1 MFGSGRS
8 AARPRRLRVATAGL
22 ACLALSAGMVACGDD
37 GNDGATAMEA
47 VTRAEPTAGTWKTW
61 VLKSGSE
68 VEVPAPPAKD
78 SAKAKADEKA
88 VKEAAGARTS
98 ETQATVD
105 RWSGPLPTK
114 PWTEAMF
121 RAIEKSSKNPP
132 LSSRN
137 GALIHVAM
145 YDAVVASYHW
155 KYQYNVTAPEGV
167 STLVPSSADPS
178 YPSEH
183 AAIAGAAAKVI
194 AYLYPGEAALR
205 LEEMA
210 EEAAQSRVS
219 AGTNTPSDV
228 EAGLALGRAV
238 ADKVI
243 AYAKTDGAGAPWNG
257 RRPAGIGTSAA
268 FWRPPPG
275 SSAEPTDPEAAKWKT
290 WTLTANNQFRP
301 PPPPAYNSPAFR
313 AAAQELVD
321 VKKNLTEEQKRIA
334 KFWEGAQGSVQP
346 AGITLGV
353 AMADIERAAAEGDTA
368 ARWTIPQ
375 ASRAMALLNVTMADG
390 GVAVW
395 EAKYTYWYPRP
406 VNGIRDSG
414 IDRAWEPFVPTPFF
428 PAYPSGSAGYAGG
441 AEAIMTYL
449 FPERAAEFK
458 ARAEEQAIS
467 RVYAGIHW
475 RFDAVSIDGGRQISQ
490 LVIDKVKG
498 DPVGGGKA

>member
-1 MFGSGRS
+1 
-8 AARPRRLRVATAGL
+8 
-22 ACLALSAGMVACGDD
+22 MVACGDD
-37 GNDGATAMEA
+37 GGEAMDA

-61 VLKSGSE
+61 VLSSGAE
-68 VEVPAPPAKD
+68 IQVPPPPMKD
-78 SAKAKADEKA
+78 SDKAKADLEA
-88 VKEAAGARTS
+88 VKDAADDRTDA
-98 ETQATVD
+98 TKATVD
-105 RWSGPLPTK
+105 KWSGPLPTK

-145 YDAVVASYHW
+145 SDAVMAAYHW
-155 KYQYNVTAPEGV
+155 KYEYDVKAPENV
-167 STLVPSSADPS
+167 DTLVPSSPDPS

-243 AYAKTDGAGAPWNG
+243 AYAKTDGAGTPWNG
-257 RRPAGIGTSAA
+257 RRPAGIGRGPR
-268 FWRPPPG
+268 FWEPPPG
-275 SSAEPTDPEAAKWKT
+275 SSAEPTDPEAAKWKG
-290 WTLTANNQFRP
+290 WVLTNNAQFRP
-301 PPPPAYNSPAFR
+301 PPPPAYNSAEFR
-313 AAAQELVD
+313 RSAQSLID
-321 VKKNLTEEQKRIA
+321 IKKNLTEEQKRIA

-353 AMADIERAAAEGDTA
+353 AMADVEKAASEGDVST
-368 ARWTIPQ
+368 RWTIPQ
-375 ASRAMALLNVTMADG
+375 TARALALLNVTMADG
-390 GVAVW
+390 GIAVW
-395 EAKYTYWYPRP
+395 DAKYLYWYPRP

-414 IDRAWEPFVPTPFF
+414 MDRTWEPFVPTPFF

-441 AEAIMTYL
+441 AEAIMNYL
-449 FPERAAEFK
+449 FPDNTAEHK
-458 ARAEEQAIS
+458 RRAEEQAVA
-467 RVYAGIHW
+467 RTYAGIHW
-475 RFDAVSIDGGRQISQ
+475 DFDAVSLDGGRQISQ
-490 LVIDKVKG
+490 LVIDKVKNDG
-498 DPVGGGKA
+498 VGRQA

>member
-1 MFGSGRS
+1 MFGSGEGVTRS
-8 AARPRRLRVATAGL
+8 GRWRVTAVGVV
-22 ACLALSAGMVACGDD
+22 CLALSSAIVACGDD
-37 GNDGATAMEA
+37 GGDEAMAA
-47 VTRAEPTAGTWKTW
+47 VTHAEPSAGTWKTW
-61 VLKSGSE
+61 ILASGRE
-68 VEVPAPPAKD
+68 IEVPAPPAKD
-78 SAKAKADEKA
+78 SARAKADEQA
-88 VKEAAGARTS
+88 VEDAAEARTAA
-98 ETQATVD
+98 TQATVD
-105 RWSGPLPTK
+105 KWSGPLPTK

-145 YDAVVASYHW
+145 YDALVASYHW
-155 KYQYNVTAPEGV
+155 KYEYDVKAPEGV
-167 STLVPSSADPS
+167 STLVPASADPS

-183 AAIAGAAAKVI
+183 AAMAGAASKVI
-194 AYLYPGEAALR
+194 AFLYPDEAALR
-205 LEEMA
+205 LDEMA
-210 EEAAQSRVS
+210 DEAAQSRVD

-238 ADKVI
+238 AEKVI
-243 AYAKTDGAGAPWNG
+243 AYAKTDGAGTPWDG
-257 RRPAGIGTSAA
+257 RRPRGIGTSAA

-275 SSAEPTDPEAAKWKT
+275 STSPPTDPEAANWKT
-290 WTLTANNQFRP
+290 WTLASNDQFRSS
-301 PPPPAYNSPAFR
+301 PPPAYNSAAFK
-313 AAAQELVD
+313 AAAQEMIT
-321 VKKNLTEEQKRIA
+321 VKNNLTEDQKRIA

-353 AMADIERAAAEGDTA
+353 AMADIERAAAEGDVA
-368 ARWTIPQ
+368 NRWTIPQ
-375 ASRAMALLNVTMADG
+375 SARAMALLNVTMADG

-395 EAKYTYWYPRP
+395 DAKYTYWYPRP
-406 VNGIRDSG
+406 VNGVRDSG
-414 IDRAWEPFVPTPFF
+414 ADRNWEPFLPTPLF

-458 ARAEEQAIS
+458 ARAEEQAMS

-475 RFDAVSIDGGRQISQ
+475 SFDAVSIDGGRQISQ

-498 DPVGGGKA
+498 DTVGRQA